1 MDEAKLREVL
11 SDEEYVKELLAMESE
26 QQVQLSLEERGI
38 ELSLDQIRQIGE
50 FVRKVQNGEV
60 SQEQLEHMANGEL
73 TEDELEQVA
82 GGSFL
87 AFALTVIIGG
97 AAIGGTMN
105 AVIYSW

>member
-60 SQEQLEHMANGEL
+60 SQEQLEHMA
-73 TEDELEQVA
+73 